1 MNHSTSVPSSSSLY
15 RTTFIRRSRRR
26 KLVIFHRRNT
36 AAYQHT
42 GQQWIAKYFHVFSRH
57 RKRVFSEHFRFSPS
71 ISFTSATYKSSPQN
85 LLVTE
90 GQTGEICGP
99 STQLKF
105 FWKPRSITWLTVWFA
120 ISRYDPAIWK
130 ILRKWRT
137 SEAMHVWRNTETRS
151 RNHWCSGK
159 AISITDFSVCVCVDA
174 LARVCAC
181 ARLAL
186 LIKYDTRRRDIVC
199 GLWHHRILRHYVT
212 NGTIFEKKKVIEHK
226 TCVLV
231 WCTIFVWNISHV
243 KKISARYYH
252 KRT

>member
-26 KLVIFHRRNT
+26 KLGIFHRRNT

-42 GQQWIAKYFHVFSRH
+42 GQEWIVKYFHVFSTH
-57 RKRVFSEHFRFSPS
+57 RKRGFSEHFRFSS
-71 ISFTSATYKSSPQN
+71 STSFTNATYKSSHQN
-85 LLVTE
+85 LIVTE
-90 GQTGEICGP
+90 GQAGEICGP

-120 ISRYDPAIWK
+120 ISRYNPAIWK
-130 ILRKWRT
+130 TLRKWT

-151 RNHWCSGK
+151 RK
-159 AISITDFSVCVCVDA
+159 AISITDLSVCVCVDA

-181 ARLAL
+181 APLAL
-186 LIKYDTRRRDIVC
+186 LIKYATRRRHIVC
-199 GLWHHRILRHYVT
+199 GLWHHRIFRHYVT
-212 NGTIFEKKKVIEHK
+212 NGMIFGKKVIEHK

-231 WCTIFVWNISHV
+231 WCTIFVWNISHF
-243 KKISARYYH
+243 KKISAIYYH